1 MQEPLIVI
9 QIIIYLHLLK
19 IKLVKMMKKMINLNM
34 EKEMYLQRE
43 LSEKVKR

>member
-34 EKEMYLQRE
+34 KKEMYLQRE